1 MYNIGDIVTLLI
13 NKTEGAG
20 VNSLNI
26 SAGITGMIVN
36 AGRACG
42 ASYSYIID
50 FGPEGQWNCRHDELR
65 SLSANVEDE
74 EEGWDDIQDEDE
86 EDGFDEDEEIEE
98 DISEEEAGV
107 LRLAAGEVP
116 GRAPNRWTHEYE
128 AQPEQEKIQ
137 SKKISFEEDLAKMIA
152 VKQGRKG

>member
-42 ASYSYIID
+42 TSFSYIVD

-65 SLSANVEDE
+65 SLSVNIEDE
-74 EEGWDDIQDEDE
+74 EEGWDDIQDNDE
-86 EDGFDEDEEIEE
+86 EDCFDEDDEVEENIT
-98 DISEEEAGV
+98 ISEPDN
-107 LRLAAGEVP
+107 LRG
-116 GRAPNRWTHEYE
+116 WTIDYITPP
-128 AQPEQEKIQ
+128 QQEKIPT
-137 SKKISFEEDLAKMIA
+137 KKISFEEDLARMMA
-152 VKQGRKG
+152 QKQGGN

>member
-1 MYNIGDIVTLLI
+1 MYNISDIVTLLV

-42 ASYSYIID
+42 TSYSYVVD

-65 SLSANVEDE
+65 SISANIDDE
-74 EEGWDDIQDEDE
+74 EEGWDDIEDNDED
-86 EDGFDEDEEIEE
+86 DCFDEDDCDV
-98 DISEEEAGV
+98 DISEEEAENI
-107 LRLAAGEVP
+107 RLASPAP
-116 GRAPNRWTHEYE
+116 PLRAWTAEYY
-128 AQPEQEKIQ
+128 AQPEQEKIHP
-137 SKKISFEEDLAKMIA
+137 KKISFEEDLARMIA
-152 VKQGRKG
+152 GKQGRKG